1 MKHLSIICALFFA
14 ACEFNPGGLPADD
27 DADAGADTDAAPDT
41 DADVGSDAGAE
52 ADAAPDAAPPSG
64 PATIVCSAETIGGL
78 PKIVL
83 TFGGDFSTGFLG
95 EAPAA
100 APVAIEY
107 GSNVEDADLAAACPN
122 KWAVPYQAGCTKP
135 SAAWSAA
142 PRLILEPET
151 DFLNV
156 AIRYA
161 DGTVRWGDLKTSDDP
176 VGFEVSGADC
186 YVMLVDGGAGGYFR
200 THP

>member
-1 MKHLSIICALFFA
+1 MKHLSIICVLFFA
-14 ACEFNPGGLPADD
+14 ACEFNPSGSEYLPDTDAAASDTD
-27 DADAGADTDAAPDT
+27 AGSDVDASADAGADADTDAAPPT
-41 DADVGSDAGAE
+41 
-52 ADAAPDAAPPSG
+52 G
-64 PATIVCSAETIGGL
+64 PATIVCSAETIDGL

-83 TFGGDFSTGFLG
+83 TFGGDFQAGFLG
-95 EAPAA
+95 DAPAA

-107 GSNVEDADLAAACPN
+107 GSNVEDAALAAACPN
-122 KWAVPYQAGCTKP
+122 RWAVPYQAGCTKP
-135 SAAWSAA
+135 STAWSVA

-161 DGTVRWGDLKTSDDP
+161 DGTVRWGDLMTTDDP
-176 VGFEVSGADC
+176 VGFDVSGADC
-186 YVMLVDGGAGGYFR
+186 SIMLVNGGAGGYLR